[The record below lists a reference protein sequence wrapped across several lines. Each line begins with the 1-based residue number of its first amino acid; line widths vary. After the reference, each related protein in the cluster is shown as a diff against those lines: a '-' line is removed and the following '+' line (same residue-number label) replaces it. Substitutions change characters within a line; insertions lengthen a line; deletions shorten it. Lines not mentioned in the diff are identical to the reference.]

1 MAVRQFAGG
10 SFDEAIRLST
20 EWQRHEMKFT
30 PNQRWCY
37 VLAGPDLIER
47 SGKAPPPKQATV
59 WLDGVQL
66 EQATGA
72 TDFHPRQ
79 PVVAVVWAPNGVNA
93 GPISLTNPD
102 LALLDLM
109 GRPQSQRQFTPGET
123 PIYVIG
129 ERVTAEQLRTGIAP
143 GN

>member
-1 MAVRQFAGG
+1 MAQLLTPELEPAGRLNLGNGVRAYVFAG
-10 SFDEAIRLST
+10 
-20 EWQRHEMKFT
+20 
-30 PNQRWCY
+30 
-37 VLAGPDLIER
+37 
-47 SGKAPPPKQATV
+47 
-59 WLDGVQL
+59 
-66 EQATGA
+66 
-72 TDFHPRQ
+72 RQ
-79 PVVAVVWAPNGVNA
+79 QVVAVVWAPNGVNA